1 MSIKD
6 IKKAIKSRNFPIY
19 ATLKSFIITIC
30 NADEDGFIRLEISK
44 DDMDIEYQEYRLID
58 DINALAD
65 IIADDIKSIMADPLI

>member
-19 ATLKSFIITIC
+19 AALKGFIIEIVD
-30 NADEDGFIRLEISK
+30 ADGFIRLNISK
-44 DDMDIEYQEYRLID
+44 DDMEIDTQEYRLID